1 MEAFI
6 EDVPGVRPYSA
17 DGEVEDEEPLS
28 LGDIPI
34 GQLLAYP
41 STVIMLGCQQS
52 DG

>member
-28 LGDIPI
+28 LGGDNC
-34 GQLLAYP
+34 LLTHP
-41 STVIMLGCQQS
+41 RLLC
-52 DG
+52 